1 MRIFYLEIHRKENL
15 KISDSHIGYGGGNLG
30 SPDVSKTM
38 DLFVS
43 LQTYLHGD
51 DGNLT
56 YLKFMDSSNFK
67 HNQREMCLSKPDLN
81 MKNTRHIPDYTQ
93 QRIKQGISFYC

>member
-1 MRIFYLEIHRKENL
+1 MTLCTLRVRNVRTFYLEIHKKENL
-15 KISDSHIGYGGGNLG
+15 KISDSHTGYGSGDLG
-30 SPDVSKTM
+30 SPDVSKTL

-56 YLKFMDSSNFK
+56 YLKFMDSSNFEY
-67 HNQREMCLSKPDLN
+67 NQRGN
-81 MKNTRHIPDYTQ
+81 VV
-93 QRIKQGISFYC
+93 KQT

>member
-1 MRIFYLEIHRKENL
+1 MRTFYLEIHKKENL
-15 KISDSHIGYGGGNLG
+15 KISDSHTGYGSGDLG
-30 SPDVSKTM
+30 SPDVSKTL

-56 YLKFMDSSNFK
+56 YLKFMDSSNFEY
-67 HNQREMCLSKPDLN
+67 NQRGN
-81 MKNTRHIPDYTQ
+81 VV
-93 QRIKQGISFYC
+93 KQTWFEYEKHQAHTWL